1 MIENN
6 MDIIVFSLYINNA
19 DKIILKKVKNS
30 IKIPIVKYSVM

>member
-19 DKIILKKVKNS
+19 DEIILKKVKKS

>member
-6 MDIIVFSLYINNA
+6 MDIIVFSLYINSENE
-19 DKIILKKVKNS
+19 IILKKVKNS

>member
-19 DKIILKKVKNS
+19 DEIILKKS

>member
-6 MDIIVFSLYINNA
+6 MDIIVFSLYINSA
-19 DKIILKKVKNS
+19 DEIILKKVKNS

>member
-6 MDIIVFSLYINNA
+6 MDIIVVSLYINNA
-19 DKIILKKVKNS
+19 DEIILKKVKNS

>member
-6 MDIIVFSLYINNA
+6 MDIIVLSLYINNA
-19 DKIILKKVKNS
+19 DEIILKKVKNS

>member
-19 DKIILKKVKNS
+19 DEIILKKVKNS